1 MTHPL
6 IRQCLSDHHRNRI
19 DRREFLTRL
28 TALGVSSSV
37 ALAIGGQR
45 AHATNA
51 RRKGGTLRI
60 QQEVRP
66 PKDPRTAD
74 WSEIANFTRGWLEY
88 LVEYQRDGTLRGML
102 LSDWRVND
110 TATEYTLTLRPN
122 VRWSNGQ
129 PFTSQDVV
137 HNFAYW
143 CDSTVPGNVMAASL
157 SALVDPDTGQL
168 LSGAVTALD
177 DLTVQI
183 TLPKPDVALMVS
195 LADYPAAVVPQ
206 GFAADTMMTDPVG
219 TGPYLPSD
227 ITAGRYA
234 RLDRNTD
241 HTWWGTDLPDW
252 GPAPLDAIEFHDLG
266 TDPANWIDAIKEDR
280 VDMLYENVGRFV
292 AEADALGWQKSSA
305 ETAATVVI
313 RANRNAD
320 VAGQKPYANA
330 DLRKAL
336 QLAISNEICLELG
349 YDNLGQVAA
358 NHHVAPIQPD
368 HADIGPAVFD
378 PAQAKALLDSADL
391 SEVEHEVFTL
401 DDGVTRRTGEAV
413 VALLTD
419 AGIKARMTPLV
430 GSRYWADWNSFPF
443 SITEWNHRPL
453 GIQTLNLAYR
463 SDAAWN
469 ETGFSD
475 AEFDALLD
483 RALGIP
489 DAETRQSVM
498 AELETKLRDDAA
510 IIQPYWRSLFRHYKP
525 NVIGAE
531 MSPDFAIH
539 LYKLGF
545 AE

>member
-1 MTHPL
+1 MMHPL
-6 IRQCLSDHHRNRI
+6 IRQCLSDHRQNRI
-19 DRREFLTRL
+19 GRREFLTRL
-28 TALGVSSSV
+28 TALGVSSS
-37 ALAIGGQR
+37 LAMAMGGQT
-45 AHATNA
+45 AHATVA

-74 WSEIANFTRGWLEY
+74 WSEIANVTRGWLEY

-102 LSDWRVND
+102 LSGWRVNE

-129 PFTSQDVV
+129 PFTSQDVL

-157 SALVDPDTGQL
+157 SALVDPATGQL

-177 DLTVQI
+177 ALTIKI

-206 GFAADTMMTDPVG
+206 GFSAETMLSEPVG
-219 TGPYLPSD
+219 TGPYLPAD
-227 ITAGRYA
+227 IQAGHFA

-241 HTWWGTDLPDW
+241 HTWWGDDLPDW
-252 GPAPLDAIEFHDLG
+252 GPASLDAIEFYDLG

-292 AEADALGWQKSSA
+292 AEADALGWQKSGA
-305 ETAATVVI
+305 NTAATVVI
-313 RANRNAD
+313 RANRNAE
-320 VAGQKPYANA
+320 VAGQKPYADA
-330 DLRKAL
+330 ALRKAL

-378 PAQAKALLDSADL
+378 PAQAMALLEDAGL
-391 SEVEHEVFTL
+391 AEIEHEVFTL

-419 AGIKARMTPLV
+419 AGIKARMTPLF

-469 ETGFSD
+469 ETGFAD
-475 AEFDALLD
+475 AGFDALLD
-483 RALGIP
+483 QALGIP

-498 AELETKLRDDAA
+498 AELQTKLRDDAA
-510 IIQPYWRSLFRHYKP
+510 FVQPYWRSLFRHYKP
-525 NVIGAE
+525 GVIGAE